1 MARPANSYTYNI
13 RQHVTQ
19 WLTRT
24 KAPSFTVPMLI
35 HELASVLDIYK
46 GIDLSKCLGNELIR
60 RQKAGMLKSEVGE
73 PCGVGRPPRVYKQ
86 LWKV

>member
-1 MARPANSYTYNI
+1 MARPANPETYSI

-24 KAPSFTVPMLI
+24 KAARFTVPTLI

-60 RQKAGMLKSEVGE
+60 REKAGMLKSEAGE
-73 PCGVGRPPRVYKQ
+73 PVGVGRPPRIYRQ